1 MLTDARRTAVLSVV
15 VRPKCGQRSP
25 IAKPCWE
32 ASDRQAH
39 LDTRPAIPK
48 QLPLFEAG
56 RSCGQPGTA
65 IPAKPT
71 AAVVTEPTH
80 SQGMSHSRTF
90 PVLPT
95 GADLA
100 VEDQN
105 QGGAPAAQ
113 RGRRT
118 LIVIFARR

>member
-1 MLTDARRTAVLSVV
+1 MIRR
-15 VRPKCGQRSP
+15 PPRSTLFP
-25 IAKPCWE
+25 YTTLFR
-32 ASDRQAH
+32 SH

-80 SQGMSHSRTF
+80 SQGMRDRKSTRLNSSHLVISYAVFCLKKKKKKNHRS
-90 PVLPT
+90 
-95 GADLA
+95 GDLR
-100 VEDQN
+100 N
-105 QGGAPAAQ
+105 
-113 RGRRT
+113 
-118 LIVIFARR
+118 